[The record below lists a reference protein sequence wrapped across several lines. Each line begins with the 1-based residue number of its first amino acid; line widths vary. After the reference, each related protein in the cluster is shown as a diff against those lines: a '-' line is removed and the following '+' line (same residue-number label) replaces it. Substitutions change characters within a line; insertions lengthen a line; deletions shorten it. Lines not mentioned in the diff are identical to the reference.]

1 MDHYLDIRV
10 LDDPEFSAQQLLNA
24 LFAKLHRTL
33 ALISAGQIGVSF
45 PAAAK
50 TLGGTLR
57 LHGAAA
63 ALSAL
68 QSTFWFKG
76 LRDYTQVGEILPVP
90 DNAKFRIVKRIQVK
104 SSVERLRR
112 RSVKKGWLTEE
123 QAAVKI
129 SATTEKRTNLPF
141 LEVKSTSTGQLFKL
155 FISQGPILSAPSTG
169 EFSAYGL
176 SATGT
181 IPWF

>member
-1 MDHYLDIRV
+1 MDHYLDICV

-24 LFAKLHRTL
+24 LFAKLHRVL
-33 ALISAGQIGVSF
+33 AQTAVGQIGVSF
-45 PAAAK
+45 PAASK

-57 LHGAAA
+57 LHGPAT

-68 QSTFWFKG
+68 QSTFWLKG
-76 LRDYTQVGEILPVP
+76 LRDYTQVGEILLVP
-90 DNAKFRIVKRIQVK
+90 DDAKFRIVKRVQVK
-104 SSVERLRR
+104 SSAERLRR
-112 RSVKKGWLTEE
+112 RSVNKGWLTEE
-123 QAAVKI
+123 QAALQI
-129 SATTEKRTNLPF
+129 SVTAEKRTNLPF
-141 LEVKSTSTGQLFKL
+141 LEVKSTSSGQLFKL
-155 FISQGPILSAPSTG
+155 FISQGPILPAPSSG